1 MALINVISIPT
12 PNGTKTIEIHHD
24 DITSLKWDFDILVL
38 SAYRFGYAP
47 TPNTIMKSLLDN
59 MGLSVSDYA
68 RKPSIDLRE
77 SLNCWVSEIIPD
89 SNFKRLLCVEGISD
103 LLYLEGSSER
113 VLSDLFATISLL
125 SYKKI
130 SARSIAMPIL
140 GTGNQGSK
148 VEDVLPILIE
158 KTINAL
164 CTNIDLTTV
173 YFVEKT
179 EAKAQKIDTTINA
192 LLKRGTDKL
201 EQVFSDGSVVEL
213 LQQVMSK
220 LVQIQMTNREFAEN
234 RTFNN
239 LIAKIQTE
247 ELRFFELG
255 ILCRKLLEILIPH
268 ISRID
273 SGKNVSLY
281 EHVNELKSKNVAAWM
296 ITYMH
301 TIRVFGNF
309 VAHGDASDEFPAQM
323 EKSDVVVFSHALN
336 RFLDFFIGFQTI
348 SEKSLLKNQQANL

>member
-12 PNGTKTIEIHHD
+12 PNGTKTIEVHND
-24 DITSLKWDFDILVL
+24 DITSLGWEFDILVL

-47 TPNTIMKSLLDN
+47 SPNTIMKSLLDN
-59 MGLSVSDYA
+59 MGVRVSDYA
-68 RKPSIDLRE
+68 KKPAIDLRE
-77 SLNCWVSEIIPD
+77 SLNCWVSDVIPD
-89 SNFKRLLCVEGISD
+89 SNFKRLLCVEGIRD
-103 LLYLEGSSER
+103 LLYLEGSSDR

-130 SARSIAMPIL
+130 PARSIAMPIL

-148 VEDVLPILIE
+148 VEDVLPLLIE

-164 CTNIDLTTV
+164 CTNLDLTTI
-173 YFVEKT
+173 YFVEQT
-179 EAKAQKIDTTINA
+179 VAKAQTIDATINT
-192 LLKRGTDKL
+192 LLKRGRDKL
-201 EQVFSDGSVVEL
+201 EQVFLDDAVVEL
-213 LQQVMSK
+213 LKQVMSK
-220 LVQIQMTNREFAEN
+220 LVQIQMTNSELAEN

-239 LIAKIQTE
+239 LITKIQTE

-255 ILCRKLLEILIPH
+255 ILCRKLLEILVPY
-268 ISRID
+268 ISRLD
-273 SGKNVSLY
+273 ATKNATLF

-301 TIRVFGNF
+301 TLRVFGNF
-309 VAHGDASDEFPAQM
+309 VAHGDATDEFPAQM

-348 SEKSLLKNQQANL
+348 SEKATQKK